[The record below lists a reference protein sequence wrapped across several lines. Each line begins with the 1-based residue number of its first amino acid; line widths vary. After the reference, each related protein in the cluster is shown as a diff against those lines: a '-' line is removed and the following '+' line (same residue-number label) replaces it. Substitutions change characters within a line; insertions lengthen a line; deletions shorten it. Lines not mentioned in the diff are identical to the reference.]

1 MTTRFRPVL
10 ARFLAACLALHASA
24 ACAETPTPEPFM
36 RGADISALKTLEDDG
51 AVYRHPDGTPGDA
64 LHVMTEQGLNWYRLR
79 LFVDP
84 DGVGVVNNDL
94 AYTTAL
100 AKRVKA
106 AGGAFLL
113 DFHYSDTW
121 ADPGKQYKPKAWED
135 LSFEALAAQVEAYTR
150 EVVEHLDAAGAAPDM
165 VQIGNEITAG
175 MLWPDGRL
183 WVEGEDQDAAFDRL
197 AILLKAGMQGVRTA
211 SIDAPTPKL
220 MVHIARGDR
229 WHESEFFFTKLAERD
244 LDFDII
250 GYSYYPRFHGTVEE
264 LRDNFH
270 RTAEAFQKPIVLVE
284 FGFAYTGGE
293 FEPNHEAFE
302 YPVTIRGQSAFTR
315 DVVRV
320 VRETPNGLG
329 KGVFWW
335 HAAATPTD
343 SGLAWEGGRLGLFDE
358 NGRALPAMTTM
369 GRN

>member
-1 MTTRFRPVL
+1 MPNRIHLFLTR
-10 ARFLAACLALHASA
+10 CLALSISLSA
-24 ACAETPTPEPFM
+24 GAGCAQPQSPDPFM

-64 LHVMTEQGLNWYRLR
+64 LAVMTEQGLNWYRLR
-79 LFVDP
+79 IFVDP

-100 AKRVKA
+100 AKRIKD
-106 AGGAFLL
+106 AGGALLL

-121 ADPGKQYKPKAWED
+121 ADPGKQYKPKAWEG
-135 LSFEALAAQVEAYTR
+135 LGFEALTAQVESYTR
-150 EVVEHLDAAGAAPDM
+150 EVVEHLAAAEASPDM

-175 MLWPDGRL
+175 MLWPEGRL

-197 AILLKAGMQGVRTA
+197 AKLLEAGMQGVRTA
-211 SIDAPTPKL
+211 SIDAPTPRL

-229 WHESEFFFTKLAERD
+229 WHESEFFFRKLAERN
-244 LDFDII
+244 LDFDVI
-250 GYSYYPRFHGTVEE
+250 GYSYYPRFHGTVAE

-293 FEPNHEAFE
+293 FEPNHESFE
-302 YPVTIRGQSAFTR
+302 YPVTIRGQNELTR
-315 DVVRV
+315 DVIRV
-320 VRETPNGLG
+320 VRETPHGLG

-343 SGLAWEGGRLGLFDE
+343 SGLAWEGGRLGLFDD
-358 NGRALPAMTTM
+358 NGRALPAMTTL
-369 GRN
+369 GRH